1 MEQYNQIVNTI
12 ALTMG
17 ASWASGINLY
27 AAILML
33 GLLGMTGDALP
44 PSLQILSNP
53 VVMGLSGLMYVLEF
67 FADKIPGVD
76 TGWDTVHTFI
86 RIPAGALLAMG
97 AVGEVNE
104 VFVVGAAL
112 IGGAMA
118 TGTHAAKAGSRVA
131 INTSPEPFT
140 NWAVSIGEDVAVIAG
155 IWAALKHPVV
165 FIVLLTCFIVLLAWL
180 LPKVWK
186 GIKKV
191 FSFIGR
197 VFGRREHPVQE

>member
-104 VFVVGAAL
+104 AFIVGAAI

-155 IWAALKHPVV
+155 IWTALKHPML
-165 FIVLLTCFIVLLAWL
+165 FIVLLTCFIVLLFWL